1 MMTKQVIIGL
11 SFAAMLLLT
20 ACGNQ
25 GNSAANGETG
35 TSKTSEQTSSVSNS
49 TSETETA
56 AIFTGVI
63 QEDAIAGSDDTFS
76 LFLKEV
82 AAVEDDDQVVQSFQN
97 DGVIL
102 HVPVEA
108 YSGDLEELTEGATVQ
123 VTLQGIPIMTMSIPP
138 QIPGNSIQKVE
149 LVED

>member
-1 MMTKQVIIGL
+1 MTKQVIIGL

-35 TSKTSEQTSSVSNS
+35 TSETSEQTSSVSNS

-76 LFLKEV
+76 LF
-82 AAVEDDDQVVQSFQN
+82 
-97 DGVIL
+97 
-102 HVPVEA
+102 
-108 YSGDLEELTEGATVQ
+108 
-123 VTLQGIPIMTMSIPP
+123 
-138 QIPGNSIQKVE
+138 
-149 LVED
+149 